1 MYELNCNQHAAQKY
15 VGVSD
20 RFLSDRFLKNIWV
33 SLVNLPNN
41 VRVGAING

>member
-15 VGVSD
+15 VGV
-20 RFLSDRFLKNIWV
+20 SDRFLKNIWV